1 MKITDVPFA
10 VLRFQYQLARV
21 PLQLIEDRVV
31 ARMDA
36 ESPARLMYERSMGRL
51 DLAVGGALGA
61 TDVQRRGAA
70 LVERSDELARA
81 ARLEE
86 AAERATNEAESEL
99 KDAVDTAAVVREA
112 AAAEK
117 VEEATRARSEAAH
130 QKVAAI
136 NDAEE
141 RAAEVAEQVD
151 EVAAARKRGVETAKR
166 EEQDKIRAAESSAEA
181 VADAKTKDAAKKRAD
196 AAAKRA
202 QAGRVDEIADAAK
215 QKRKSDG

>member
-1 MKITDVPFA
+1 MRPTCRETAEQGVHMKITDVPFA

-61 TDVQRRGAA
+61 NDVQRRGAA

-86 AAERATNEAESEL
+86 AADRATNE
-99 KDAVDTAAVVREA
+99 
-112 AAAEK
+112 
-117 VEEATRARSEAAH
+117 
-130 QKVAAI
+130 
-136 NDAEE
+136 
-141 RAAEVAEQVD
+141 
-151 EVAAARKRGVETAKR
+151 
-166 EEQDKIRAAESSAEA
+166 
-181 VADAKTKDAAKKRAD
+181 
-196 AAAKRA
+196 
-202 QAGRVDEIADAAK
+202 
-215 QKRKSDG
+215 